1 MDCLDRHLAA
11 NIYHWP
17 EALGNV
23 NATNQLKS
31 VARSATWPP
40 ANSADS
46 VDSANCDNG
55 RESRSQGSG
64 SRGARTVDHLKE
76 PEVCDVE
83 SRKDV
88 AMLNFK
94 ELHKLNAKLK
104 ALCHV
109 QKELIANLE
118 AQAILKNEDRESM
131 MCVNDWQDN
140 LLMFW
145 KDHINNSYDHP
156 KRSWHEPEGLEGPE
170 GFQPEDEGKLGE
182 VALTK
187 SYENLMLELT
197 EMSAELILYN
207 EEARETSLQE
217 LAISV
222 RAGWKAAFI
231 LRHGSAVPLQTT
243 LSPADRM
250 EFTFVEWLFARSL
263 ARHRQARDPSLWG
276 PVPSVKVL
284 KVQKIESRTFL
295 QRYMQRRGELLEQRA
310 GQSCEALRDI
320 RTMIGKSLQNRRS
333 IEEVCHCPDSG
344 VNLNEVLLFHGS
356 PSAKI
361 NGILANGFDPR
372 YAGEGTGAMFGQGT
386 YFAHNAS
393 KCFRYGDDDAAETG
407 GLRQTVLLVRALL
420 GAPYY
425 QDYMSPDQR
434 MPPANSD
441 SVVVLT
447 RAEGGCVD
455 HREYVLYEGA
465 SCLPV
470 YLIDFEHL
478 PACGCLMCGW

>member
-1 MDCLDRHLAA
+1 
-11 NIYHWP
+11 
-17 EALGNV
+17 
-23 NATNQLKS
+23 
-31 VARSATWPP
+31 
-40 ANSADS
+40 
-46 VDSANCDNG
+46 
-55 RESRSQGSG
+55 
-64 SRGARTVDHLKE
+64 
-76 PEVCDVE
+76 
-83 SRKDV
+83 
-88 AMLNFK
+88 MLNFK

-131 MCVNDWQDN
+131 MCVNDWQDCKFSLSKYRALPSEDN

-276 PVPSVKVL
+276 PVPSVKLPPSVRNQLEAVQSWPLCLTRSVL
-284 KVQKIESRTFL
+284 
-295 QRYMQRRGELLEQRA
+295 LLAAPTQFRS
-310 GQSCEALRDI
+310 QDI
-320 RTMIGKSLQNRRS
+320 RRYLKNLTIG
-333 IEEVCHCPDSG
+333 PDS
-344 VNLNEVLLFHGS
+344 
-356 PSAKI
+356 
-361 NGILANGFDPR
+361 
-372 YAGEGTGAMFGQGT
+372 
-386 YFAHNAS
+386 
-393 KCFRYGDDDAAETG
+393 
-407 GLRQTVLLVRALL
+407 
-420 GAPYY
+420 
-425 QDYMSPDQR
+425 
-434 MPPANSD
+434 
-441 SVVVLT
+441 
-447 RAEGGCVD
+447 
-455 HREYVLYEGA
+455 
-465 SCLPV
+465 
-470 YLIDFEHL
+470 IDRV
-478 PACGCLMCGW
+478 